1 MFLHV
6 EEARYIRG
14 HKLWVRFNDGAS
26 GEVDLSGELTGPV
39 FEPLR
44 DTRAFRRFRVDA
56 ELSTVVWDNG
66 ADLAPEFLRER
77 LRPGRRLR
85 SAPGQRRKTETR
97 FRNHIVE
104 DVRRAR
110 RALFKECGGT
120 LEGLC
125 KHLRAEQAK
134 HPEQVVNLRKRKN
147 GRNILATACKHKI
160 QSGAVSKDPH
170 T

>member
-6 EEARYIRG
+6 EEAKYIRG
-14 HKLWVRFNDGAS
+14 HKLWVRFNDGAF
-26 GEVDLSGELTGPV
+26 GEVDLSGELTGPI

-44 DTRAFRRFRVDA
+44 SILAFRRFRVDA

-77 LRPGRRLR
+77 LRPARRVH
-85 SAPGQRRKTETR
+85 SAPVQKRKGGPP
-97 FRNHIVE
+97 FRDYIVE

-110 RALFKECGGT
+110 RALLKQCGGT

-134 HPEQVVNLRKRKN
+134 HPERVVNLRRRKIA
-147 GRNILATACKHKI
+147 GTKPA
-160 QSGAVSKDPH
+160 
-170 T
+170 